1 MARTDEL
8 GNGDATVEEILE
20 RDALQVLVNHVGE
33 TLPEEGGGAACAPA
47 AVVLGI
53 EALHGR
59 FVRFDD
65 GKNLSDGECC
75 GISHSPRPA
84 WSRRDAGRSA
94 SAGAIC
100 SR

>member
-33 TLPEEGGGAACAPA
+33 TLPEEGGGAACAPT

-65 GKNLSDGECC
+65 GKTLCDGECC
-75 GISHSPRPA
+75 GLSL
-84 WSRRDAGRSA
+84 
-94 SAGAIC
+94 
-100 SR
+100 

>member
-53 EALHGR
+53 
-59 FVRFDD
+59 
-65 GKNLSDGECC
+65 
-75 GISHSPRPA
+75 
-84 WSRRDAGRSA
+84 
-94 SAGAIC
+94 
-100 SR
+100 

>member
-1 MARTDEL
+1 MACIDEL
-8 GNGDATVEEILE
+8 GNRDATVEEILK

-75 GISHSPRPA
+75 GISQHQ
-84 WSRRDAGRSA
+84 RR
-94 SAGAIC
+94 
-100 SR
+100 